1 MIYFRYRPR
10 SWLKGET
17 AQLWDYRFMDAGTL
31 LKEAIEACRS
41 LHRQGLLA
49 AADGN
54 VSLRLDDGRIAITP
68 RGVPKA
74 SLKPEDFAMLD
85 LNGSILSG
93 NPSSERLM
101 HLAVY
106 RACPEAKAAV
116 HAHPI
121 TAIAWSLANPDAKE
135 LPSDALPEVILAA
148 GRIPLVPM
156 ATPGTEEMGTNLAPF
171 LPAHRLMI
179 LARHGGLAWGGSI
192 REAAG
197 GIERLEHVAKILL
210 AAQAFGGAKP
220 LAASDLAS
228 LRALREKLGP
238 GLL

>member
-1 MIYFRYRPR
+1 MRM
-10 SWLKGET
+10 E
-17 AQLWDYRFMDAGTL
+17 AL
-31 LKEAIEACRS
+31 LDEAIEACRS
-41 LHRQGLLA
+41 LHLQGLLA

-54 VSLRLDDGRIAITP
+54 VSVRLEEGRIAITP

-74 SLKPEDFAMLD
+74 SLQRQDFAVLAPD
-85 LNGSILSG
+85 GAVLRG
-93 NPSSERLM
+93 NPSSERSM

-106 RACPEAKAAV
+106 QAVPEAKAVV
-116 HAHPI
+116 HAHPV
-121 TAIAWSLANPDAKE
+121 TAIAWSLANPGAEE

-156 ATPGTEEMGTNLAPF
+156 ATPGTEEMGAALAPF

-179 LARHGGLAWGGSI
+179 LARHGGLAWGGSV

-197 GIERLEHVAKILL
+197 GIERLEQVAKLLL
-210 AAQAFGGAKP
+210 AAEAFGGAKP
-220 LAASDLAS
+220 LAELDLAA